1 MLELLRFFRDALI
14 DVGSLLN
21 GYTFPIGG
29 ITVSLLDIFIG
40 LIAMGIIISVFW
52 KGAQS

>member
-1 MLELLRFFRDALI
+1 MLDLVIFFRDALI
-14 DVGSLLN
+14 DVGSMLN

-40 LIAMGIIISVFW
+40 LIAMGIIITVFW
-52 KGAQS
+52 KGAHS